1 MRETTEREHRMS
13 LRLDDE
19 ELYLR
24 DALAR
29 LHGIDRSG
37 VMRQALRRWAREE
50 GIHLPEPGKKGK
62 SAH

>member
-1 MRETTEREHRMS
+1 MS